1 MEAACKINIGTF
13 YQTVFFS
20 DGLRER
26 ESIPLDSLPTFFAK
40 EKDINKVYLS
50 GGPKNLLQS
59 IEKQTKEKQIL
70 FNNKNDITFIYSQ
83 I

>member
-26 ESIPLDSLPTFFAK
+26 ESIPLDSLPIFFAK
-40 EKDINKVYLS
+40 EKNIDKVYLN
-50 GGPKNLLQS
+50 GAPIEFLKK
-59 IEKQTKEKQIL
+59 IEKETNKLEQSMYTDKEPTI
-70 FNNKNDITFIYSQ
+70 FIYN
-83 I
+83 